1 MDLADVDSGP
11 VESISVLDTSIEP
24 AVVVE
29 PFMLQPA
36 SMTVADTASV
46 GLQEAPPM
54 ADDRPVS
61 PGLFD
66 QDTAMASDDEG
77 PAEAAASAI
86 AHQMESAGSAQDQ
99 DKQNA

>member
-1 MDLADVDSGP
+1 
-11 VESISVLDTSIEP
+11 
-24 AVVVE
+24 
-29 PFMLQPA
+29 
-36 SMTVADTASV
+36 DTAS
-46 GLQEAPPM
+46 LQEASLM

-66 QDTAMASDDEG
+66 QDNAVTSDDEG

-86 AHQMESAGSAQDQ
+86 AHQMESSGTAQDQ